1 MKYYD
6 IIIDQK
12 VEKHIESIIKYVA
25 YDLCNKQAALMLLN
39 KIESSIDG
47 LANFPNSHPL
57 VDEEPWRSI
66 RVRKVYAKSYIIYY
80 RVYENEK
87 RVHVTSIVYSK
98 RDQFKQ
104 LSEID
109 TN

>member
-12 VEKHIESIIKYVA
+12 VEKHIENIIKYIA

-39 KIESSIDG
+39 KIENSING

-57 VDEEPWRSI
+57 VDREPWRSI
-66 RVRKVYAKSYIIYY
+66 GVRKMYAKSYIIYY

-87 RVHVTSIVYSK
+87 RVYVLAIVYSK
-98 RDQFKQ
+98 RDQFRQ